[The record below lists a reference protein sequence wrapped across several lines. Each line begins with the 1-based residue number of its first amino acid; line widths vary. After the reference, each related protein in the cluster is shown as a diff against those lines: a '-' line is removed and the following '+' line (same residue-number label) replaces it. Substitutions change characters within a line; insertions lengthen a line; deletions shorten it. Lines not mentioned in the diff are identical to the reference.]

1 MTKTLSAADLE
12 LAHTVR
18 MAVTRLSRKM
28 RNQRPDF
35 ALTLTQLSALFSLER
50 HGPLT
55 PGALAEQ
62 EQVQPPSMTRV
73 LAALEERGLVVSEP
87 HPGDGRQKLVRV
99 TPAAAGMLDED
110 RRARE
115 AWLAQRMLELSPAE
129 VTALRAAAPVLDKL
143 TQL

>member
-1 MTKTLSAADLE
+1 MTQTLSAADLE

-55 PGALAEQ
+55 PGQLAER

-73 LAALEERGLVVSEP
+73 LAALEERGLVVSGP

-99 TPAAAGMLDED
+99 TPAAAAMLEED

-115 AWLAQRMLELSPAE
+115 TWLAQRMLELTPAE
-129 VTALRAAAPVLDKL
+129 VGALRAAAPVLEKL